1 MRSLRDARLSH
12 GNGGAKAW
20 LPEAVLIT
28 ESDVITSGLSISGQ
42 TGITLENVIS
52 QNKGLDQA
60 RQSHISVTTYTTSQ
74 FSMDTE
80 SVMEFLGGVPL
91 LQRLPSSSLK
101 KIAQLVIVKRYEER
115 QYIIREGE
123 AGDGIY
129 FIWEGEAEVCG
140 SVNAEEESR
149 PEFQLQKYDYFGDG
163 MSASAQQADV
173 IALTKLVCLML
184 PRDHYTLLRPKS
196 IWNADK
202 TIESCSLV
210 ESILHLEPIETK
222 VSLCV
227 LKVNIFQ
234 GFTLPNAPRFGKV
247 FGGQFVGQALAAASK
262 TVDCLKLVHSLHAYF
277 LLVGDVNIPIIYTV
291 QRIRDGKSFA
301 TRKVDAIQKG
311 NIVFT
316 LMASFQKEEHGF
328 DHQLVPMPA
337 VPEPEL
343 LLSMEELR
351 EKRLTDPRLPS
362 VWCNVVHLSYRNK
375 VAAKEFVPWPIEIRF
390 CEPNTNTNQTKS
402 PPSLKYWLRAKGK
415 LSDDQAL
422 HRCVVAYA
430 SDLIFLQVSVNPH
443 RARGLKPSAVSLDH
457 TMWFH
462 RPFRADEWL
471 LFAMVSPAAYNA
483 RGFVVGE
490 MFNRKGEHV
499 VSVTQEGL
507 LRTFTTKNPA
517 TKPITASKL

>member
-1 MRSLRDARLSH
+1 MD
-12 GNGGAKAW
+12 
-20 LPEAVLIT
+20 I
-28 ESDVITSGLSISGQ
+28 ESAT
-42 TGITLENVIS
+42 
-52 QNKGLDQA
+52 
-60 RQSHISVTTYTTSQ
+60 
-74 FSMDTE
+74 
-80 SVMEFLGGVPL
+80 EFLGGVPL

-101 KIAQLVIVKRYEER
+101 KIAELVIVKRYEEG
-115 QYIIREGE
+115 QYIIRQGE
-123 AGDGIY
+123 VGEGIY
-129 FIWEGEAEVCG
+129 FIWKGEAQVCG
-140 SVNAEEESR
+140 TVNEEEEGR
-149 PEFQLQKYDYFGDG
+149 PEFQLQRYDYFGDG
-163 MSASAQQADV
+163 LSASVQQADV
-173 IALTKLVCLML
+173 IALTELICLVL
-184 PRDHYTLLRPKS
+184 PHDQCTLLRPKS

-202 TIESCSLV
+202 TLDSCPLV
-210 ESILHLEPIETK
+210 ESILHLESIE
-222 VSLCV
+222 
-227 LKVNIFQ
+227 VNIFQ
-234 GFTLPNAPRFGKV
+234 GITLPDAPRFGKV

-262 TVDCLKLVHSLHAYF
+262 TVDCFKLVHSLHAYF
-277 LLVGDVNIPIIYTV
+277 LLIGDLDMPIIYQV

-328 DHQLVPMPA
+328 VHQLAQMPA

-351 EKRLTDPRLPS
+351 EKRLTDPLLPR
-362 VWCNVVHLSYRNK
+362 SYRNK
-375 VAAKEFVPWPIEIRF
+375 VAAKEFVPWPMEIRF

-471 LFAMVSPAAYNA
+471 LFAIVSPAAYNA

-490 MFNRKGEHV
+490 MFNRKGEHI

-507 LRTFTTKNPA
+507 LRTFATTNSARNP
-517 TKPITASKL
+517 TTASKL